1 MTQVNGNTL
10 GTGRSGASRWY
21 AGGKQ
26 VARSLGMACALLLA
40 PVMAWAQSADPQ
52 RWQLNMGRGVTST
65 SQNAYDAHMIA
76 LWICVVIGALVF
88 GAMAVAMF
96 KFRKSK
102 GAVAA
107 TFSHNTTAEIIWTV
121 IPILILVVMA
131 IPATKKLIAMYDTR
145 ESELT
150 VKVTGYQWMWK
161 YEYLGEGVEFTS
173 RLDRESDRL
182 RQNKQTTQAELAA
195 HPHYL
200 LDVDNALVLPV
211 DTKVRFVITADD
223 VIHAWWVP
231 AQFSHNTTAE
241 IIWTVIPVLILVVMA
256 WPATAKLIAM
266 YDTRDAEMTVKVTGY
281 QWMWKYDYLGED
293 VSFTSRLDRE
303 SDRIRQSG
311 EQPDYAKNPHYLLDV
326 DNPLVLPTN
335 TKIRFVITADDVIH
349 AWWVPALGWKQ
360 DAIPGIVNEAW
371 TDIKEPG
378 IYRGQCAEL
387 CGKDHGFMPIVVKA
401 VPKAE
406 FEQWLASKKPA
417 PAAEPAPAAPEAA
430 PADAAPATDAAPIA
444 ETPAPS
450 AQG

>member
-1 MTQVNGNTL
+1 MTQVNGWTL
-10 GTGRSGASRWY
+10 YT
-21 AGGKQ
+21 GGKR

-76 LWICVVIGALVF
+76 LWICVVIGVIVF
-88 GAMAVAMF
+88 GAMGWAMF

-107 TFSHNTTAEIIWTV
+107 TFTHNTTAEIIWTV

-231 AQFSHNTTAE
+231 A
-241 IIWTVIPVLILVVMA
+241 
-256 WPATAKLIAM
+256 
-266 YDTRDAEMTVKVTGY
+266 
-281 QWMWKYDYLGED
+281 
-293 VSFTSRLDRE
+293 
-303 SDRIRQSG
+303 
-311 EQPDYAKNPHYLLDV
+311 
-326 DNPLVLPTN
+326 
-335 TKIRFVITADDVIH
+335 
-349 AWWVPALGWKQ
+349 LGWKQ
-360 DAIPGIVNEAW
+360 DAIPGIINEAW
-371 TDIKEPG
+371 TDIKVPG
-378 IYRGQCAEL
+378 TYRGQCAEL

-401 VPKAE
+401 VSKE
-406 FEQWLASKKPA
+406 EYKQWLASKKSAAPA
-417 PAAEPAPAAPEAA
+417 PVAAPVPAPEAA
-430 PADAAPATDAAPIA
+430 PAEQAPADAAAPATATTAVVEPPQA
-444 ETPAPS
+444 
-450 AQG
+450 